1 MTFFYVFLKVIF
13 IVILSQ
19 RIFYAPDRN
28 VWKLPTLALR
38 EKFDLLHPTRIMFLL
53 AG

>member
-1 MTFFYVFLKVIF
+1 MKFFCVFLKVIF

-19 RIFYAPDRN
+19 RIFYALDQN

-38 EKFDLLHPTRIMFLL
+38 EKFDLLHPTQTMFQL